1 MANQAIHLLDAL
13 IYIFGPIKGY
23 NVIAGF
29 NKKKLQAEDLICL
42 NILHKNN
49 IITSFKA
56 TTRAKLDYRVAMD
69 VNGERGRVV
78 VKGISLNDYNYFDR
92 NILMK
97 DIKNSEPF
105 EKNLGA
111 VSGMGN
117 GHEKIIKEFL
127 NSKIKYSSMNLEVKN
142 NYYLLKLIHSIYN
155 TINNKNNLNLVKN
168 KQSIWGI

>member
-1 MANQAIHLLDAL
+1 
-13 IYIFGPIKGY
+13 
-23 NVIAGF
+23 
-29 NKKKLQAEDLICL
+29 
-42 NILHKNN
+42 
-49 IITSFKA
+49 
-56 TTRAKLDYRVAMD
+56 
-69 VNGERGRVV
+69 
-78 VKGISLNDYNYFDR
+78 
-92 NILMK
+92 MK